1 MFLIVQFK
9 IMMLLSLLTGVL
21 LGALSAQAE
30 VVQSFRDC
38 NEFFY
43 NNKEPTGM
51 DQNTKKICQ
60 RYRHYPK
67 PFFATLYSEYHR
79 IPLYSAYIFN
89 GGTVSARA
97 RKAQWFIEPQIS
109 GFNNYNTM
117 SSESEF
123 NDGDIKEKQ
132 AINDD
137 YKDTGYDRG
146 HLNPNSFQVGDGCV
160 ATYTLTNAA
169 PMDACFNRVHWK
181 DCEKELRDIIKGNL
195 RIDGDS
201 AKAYLITGTVPDPNH
216 RIPQSGEFDE
226 GDVHDFN
233 RVTVPTHVWTALCYK
248 HRTDDRKSFS
258 LAYIGKNQPESNTQM
273 MSVRELNSM
282 LRNLSPHYQA
292 VQIFEDDCFPDNQ
305 KSQKVIS
312 SLYKQIQNSVSQ
324 RLQIPPD
331 VLNSFQNQPSS
342 TDLQPYDHPGKRRK
356 VISIMRSFDN
366 VLSFFKEL
374 ENIKYL
380 TESACLLTKVT
391 RLDGV
396 AYGVSKRSLAS
407 LHEVL
412 ECQQVL
418 ENSEYR
424 SKTAADGTH
433 CKSPMSPVYCV
444 CDTSDVSIHDELRKR
459 DLGQESKPVKC
470 QDASEISIAEEMTTA
485 DLQSGLRCCDT
496 DNGVKRLCTSPCL
509 YQEKLKDY
517 QCYSGQSYVQCSP
530 QYSLITAKGEK
541 CKDDHPCATYGLDYY
556 WCKKASGSW
565 DYCSPP
571 LPDSITTTAEK
582 CRTNHAC
589 GKYGY
594 SDYWCYT
601 DYNDHWEYCCTHN
614 DRFSAA
620 NGKTCKPDHPCGK
633 YGEDYLWC
641 YTTDGSWEKC
651 CVGD

>member
-109 GFNNYNTM
+109 GFNNYEMM

-123 NDGDIKEKQ
+123 NISVMKVNQ
-132 AINDD
+132 SINDD

-146 HLNPNSFQVGDGCV
+146 HLNPYSFQVGDGRV
-160 ATYTLTNAA
+160 ATFTLTNAA
-169 PMDACFNRVHWK
+169 PMDACFNRVQWK
-181 DCEKELRDIIKGNL
+181 EWESELRDIIQQNL
-195 RIDGDS
+195 RADRNK
-201 AKAYLITGTVPDPNH
+201 ATAYLVTGTVPTPSY
-216 RIPQSGEFDE
+216 RIPKKGEFDE
-226 GDVHDFN
+226 DEVRDLD
-233 RVTVPTHVWTALCYK
+233 RVTVPTHVWMALCYK
-248 HRTDDRKSFS
+248 HLNEDQKSFS
-258 LAYIGKNQPESNTQM
+258 LAYVGENQPESNIRV
-273 MSVRELNSM
+273 MSVREVNSI
-282 LRNLSPHYQA
+282 LGDQFPQA
-292 VQIFEDDCFPDNQ
+292 VQIFDDDCFPDNQ
-305 KSQKVIS
+305 RSQKAANK
-312 SLYKQIQNSVSQ
+312 LYKQIQLSVSR

-331 VLNSFQNQPSS
+331 VLDSFQKQPSS
-342 TDLQPYDHPGKRRK
+342 TDLQPHHHPTKRTKGKNM
-356 VISIMRSFDN
+356 IIMRSFDN
-366 VLSFFKEL
+366 ASSFFKEL
-374 ENIKYL
+374 ENLKYV
-380 TESACLLTKVT
+380 TESTCLLTKVT
-391 RLDGV
+391 SSDV
-396 AYGVSKRSLAS
+396 
-407 LHEVL
+407 

-418 ENSEYR
+418 ENSEIG

-433 CKSPMSPVYCV
+433 CKNPVSPVYCV
-444 CDTSDVSIHDELRKR
+444 C
-459 DLGQESKPVKC
+459 ESGSKHGKC
-470 QDASEISIAEEMTTA
+470 LVVPEILIAEEMTTA
-485 DLQSGLRCCDT
+485 NYWSGLRCCDT
-496 DNGVKRLCTSPCL
+496 ESGLIPYCTSPCL
-509 YQEKLKDY
+509 YLGVQKGY
-517 QCYSGQSYVQCSP
+517 QCYSGDTYIQCSP

-541 CKDDHPCATYGLDYY
+541 CKDDHPCATYGRDHY
-556 WCKKASGSW
+556 WCEKASGST

-571 LPDSITTTAEK
+571 LPDSITTTGKK
-582 CRTNHAC
+582 CRINHAC
-589 GKYGY
+589 SNYGKSY
-594 SDYWCYT
+594 YWCYT

-614 DRFSAA
+614 DRFSAV

-633 YGEDYLWC
+633 YGKGYLWC
-641 YTTDGSWEKC
+641 YTTDGNWEKC